1 VIETTSQH
9 TGDTTVTSTDT
20 ARTLRAIDRLTA
32 EVAEVDARLALL
44 ADSCPDAAT
53 VEAHPEVIWQ
63 RDRRASLV
71 ARVAVLR
78 AEFAR

>member
-1 VIETTSQH
+1 VK
-9 TGDTTVTSTDT
+9 TDT
-20 ARTLRAIDRLTA
+20 ARAIDRLTA

-44 ADSCPDAAT
+44 DALCPDAST

-63 RDRRASLV
+63 RDRRAALV

-78 AEFAR
+78 AELAR